1 MCDHS
6 RHHIPTS
13 HLHTSRQ
20 LASQEKFHLYSTLQ
34 INMSYF
40 LSSVTRDIP
49 ILVRVTS
56 IRTIHVHTYIQHPS
70 QRAILTD
77 APPPTPNPAQKEVF
91 FFLSRYL
98 IRRLR
103 AYTANPF
110 PKPSPRPFALLVGR
124 KRQRIPE
131 YTYAFNYAAF

>member
-1 MCDHS
+1 
-6 RHHIPTS
+6 
-13 HLHTSRQ
+13 
-20 LASQEKFHLYSTLQ
+20 
-34 INMSYF
+34 MSYF

-49 ILVRVTS
+49 ILVRVTFS
-56 IRTIHVHTYIQHPS
+56 YVCTYIHYKYRYMYMYMYICTYIQHPS

-77 APPPTPNPAQKEVF
+77 APPEYIACIRASNLPPPSPTPRRKKFF

-110 PKPSPRPFALLVGR
+110 PKPSPRPFVCLSEER
-124 KRQRIPE
+124 EKRIPG
-131 YTYAFNYAAF
+131 YMHLTMQRFDTSHILYSS